1 MSLRL
6 NTFIDIIERRPVKDT
21 EGFSQTVD
29 EIIASVRAYKEDR
42 HGTVAWANR
51 AAFSSATALFRF
63 RVIPE
68 VTIKPGMMIV
78 CADGRYRVLSVEDV
92 KNRGMYVE
100 TLAEKIEPV

>member
-21 EGFSQTVD
+21 ERFSQTVD
-29 EIIASVRAYKEDR
+29 EIIASIRAYKEDR
-42 HGTVAWANR
+42 HATVAWANR
-51 AAFSSATALFRF
+51 AAFSNATALFRF

-68 VTIKPGMMIV
+68 VTIKPEMIIV

-92 KNRGMYVE
+92 KNRNMYLEALSIKVE
-100 TLAEKIEPV
+100 PA